1 MKLEKCAILRP
12 MEHFTVTIA
21 DDMNG
26 ARLDKALA
34 TALPD
39 MSRVRLQGLITDG
52 HVEMEGRQIASSS
65 GKVQAGQVYTITVPP
80 AVEADPVAQDIP
92 LDIVYEDEDILVI
105 NKAPGMVVHPAA
117 GNYDGTLVNALLHH
131 CGEDLSGIGGV
142 KRPGIVHR
150 LDKET
155 SGLMVVAK
163 HDRAHQHLSRQ
174 LSDRSLKRVYHAF
187 VWGVPSPNH
196 GVIETQ
202 IGRHPRD
209 RKKMAVLPA
218 GGRDAVTEYK
228 TIGQYGTLVSCVE
241 CRLKTG
247 RTHQIRVHMAYIKH
261 WLLGDPAYGRPS
273 AGKFL
278 RGRIGLDKE
287 LAAYLRS
294 FPRQA
299 LHAAEIGFTHPVTME
314 EMHFTAAFPSD
325 MLELEDQL
333 KKMNFETGRQNR
345 S

>member
-1 MKLEKCAILRP
+1 MLYSAT
-12 MEHFTVTIA
+12 MEEFTVTIA
-21 DDMNG
+21 EEMNG

-34 TALPD
+34 HALPD
-39 MSRVRLQGLITDG
+39 ISRVRLQNLIA
-52 HVEMEGRQIASSS
+52 EGQVITNNKTRLSAS
-65 GKVQAGQVYTITVPP
+65 GKVQAGQTYTITVP
-80 AVEADPVAQDIP
+80 AAIEADPEPQDIP
-92 LDIVYEDEDILVI
+92 LDIIYEDSDLLVI

-117 GNYDGTLVNALLHH
+117 GNYDGTLVNALLFY
-131 CGEDLSGIGGV
+131 CGEELSGIGGV

-163 HDRAHQHLSRQ
+163 HDKAHQLLSHQ
-174 LSDRSLKRVYHAF
+174 LSDRSLTRVYHAF
-187 VWGVPSPNH
+187 VWGIPNPGQ

-209 RKKMAVLPA
+209 RKRMAVLPA

-228 TIGQYGTLVSCVE
+228 LRSQYGTLVSCVE

-247 RTHQIRVHMAYIKH
+247 RTHQIRVHMAHIKH

-273 AGKFL
+273 AGRHL

-287 LAAYLRS
+287 LAQYLRN

-299 LHAAEIGFTHPVTME
+299 LHAAEIGFIHPASGKTMN
-314 EMHFTAAFPSD
+314 FTAPFPSD
-325 MLELEDQL
+325 MAELETQL
-333 KKMNFETGRQNR
+333 KKMNFDTGR
-345 S
+345 